1 MHRLNH
7 RTAGRTNSLPLV
19 AVAIA
24 TVCIMAGVFLAW
36 YLTNYRYVEIRTP
49 DGKVVFADRVTE
61 RQAQAA
67 EGFLA
72 VLTGRK

>member
-7 RTAGRTNSLPLV
+7 RTDGRTNSLPLV

-24 TVCIMAGVFLAW
+24 TVCIMAGVFLAL

-49 DGKVVFADRVTE
+49 DGRVVFADRVVG
-61 RQAQAA
+61 RMGQAA
-67 EGFLA
+67 EGFRA
-72 VLTGRK
+72 VLIGRK